1 MHERSYAWRGGG
13 KHCGTPAQ
21 AAAKE
26 TGSSVVCLAQ
36 AQKRKGE
43 GESEKFE
50 REKGGT
56 QATKVRSSGR
66 LFSRFELF
74 LSFNTYYGGI
84 IYDQIRQQHSSTF
97 VLPGVFNNCHDL

>member
-1 MHERSYAWRGGG
+1 MNSLANPASYACTNGHMHGAGGG
-13 KHCGTPAQ
+13 EHCGTPAQ

-66 LFSRFELF
+66 LFW
-74 LSFNTYYGGI
+74 
-84 IYDQIRQQHSSTF
+84 QI
-97 VLPGVFNNCHDL
+97 